1 MIDIPAPSTPTT
13 STWGI
18 ASHQIT
24 NQADS
29 DGEVKP
35 YVVQPVREGFK
46 VPVFGFKSVLY
57 LDDVRVPLDRWVDH
71 VRNYDEF
78 VDYLQTH
85 AMPEVISWDHDIAEE
100 HYPTP
105 TEGDL
110 DVIPYETYIEKTG
123 LDCARYVVENS
134 LPLNFWSIHSLNPVG
149 GENIRRLLR
158 AYRPEGEL
166 GDLYIPHRME
176 EQETYGC
183 RLGGG
188 WRL

>member
-1 MIDIPAPSTPTT
+1 M
-13 STWGI
+13 
-18 ASHQIT
+18 
-24 NQADS
+24 
-29 DGEVKP
+29 
-35 YVVQPVREGFK
+35 VQPVREGFK

-134 LPLNFWSIHSLNPVG
+134 LPLNFWSIHSFNPVG